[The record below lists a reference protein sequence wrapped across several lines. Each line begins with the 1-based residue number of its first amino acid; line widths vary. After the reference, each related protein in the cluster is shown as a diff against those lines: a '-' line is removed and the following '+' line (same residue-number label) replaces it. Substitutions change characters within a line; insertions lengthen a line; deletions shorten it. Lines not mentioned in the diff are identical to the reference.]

1 MTQPFRRPVAAAS
14 AVAIALTLGSTAA
27 ALAQPTPSPQVPNRA
42 APSPQVPTVRKAPS
56 VPVAVQQAAPAIQQ
70 AAQPLIIA
78 APPRVITQTVTET
91 VVVDRQVV
99 QESGGLL
106 LLDPSVSQNV
116 RAVDVLN
123 TFDSNVAARAGEER
137 RHLDQVL
144 GAAGVGAF
152 AGGSLGAAGGG
163 LVGAAGTGV
172 TGALVGGAVG
182 TAAQIP
188 AQISCGVVTI
198 VAPGIGI
205 PCHAIAAAAGPAA
218 GAAVGGVV
226 GAGVGAGAGIVTGAV
241 GGAAGGAGLGAQTVP
256 GGTETLQGLAA
267 DIVWDLENEARVA
280 NGYQPLVG
288 NKPSGQPG
296 STPVEPSTGTRDTSG
311 TVLGQG
317 ANVGTSPAAAPA
329 PAPAAPPVVP
339 VPVPAPG
346 PDLAVIA
353 GQLGA
358 DVQVAADQ
366 VSYDVQAAANQ
377 VSHDVNRA
385 AQQVSTDLGNA
396 LAALA

>member
-1 MTQPFRRPVAAAS
+1 M
-14 AVAIALTLGSTAA
+14 
-27 ALAQPTPSPQVPNRA
+27 
-42 APSPQVPTVRKAPS
+42 
-56 VPVAVQQAAPAIQQ
+56 QQAAPAIQQ